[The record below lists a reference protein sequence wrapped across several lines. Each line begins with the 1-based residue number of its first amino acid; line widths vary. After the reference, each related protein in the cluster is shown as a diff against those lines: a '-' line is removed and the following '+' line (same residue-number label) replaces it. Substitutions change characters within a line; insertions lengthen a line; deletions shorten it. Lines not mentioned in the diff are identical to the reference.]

1 MPCAGC
7 GQARQQFV
15 TAARHFDFR
24 GMGSAVR
31 TAVSINVDKLNG
43 MQPVDIDRKYGGNSS
58 GTPTVKAKPYRRT
71 T

>member
-7 GQARQQFV
+7 GQARQQFISS
-15 TAARHFDFR
+15 ARSLDFR
-24 GMGSAVR
+24 GMRQAV
-31 TAVSINVDKLNG
+31 TQAVHINVDKLAG
-43 MQPVDIDRKYGGNSS
+43 MRPADIDRKYGGSSS

>member
-15 TAARHFDFR
+15 TAARHMDFR
-24 GMGSAVR
+24 GMRQAVQ
-31 TAVSINVDKLNG
+31 TAVHINMDKAAG
-43 MQPVDIDRKYGGNSS
+43 MRPVDIDRKYGGSSS
-58 GTPTVKAKPYRRT
+58 GTPTTKAKPYRRT

>member
-15 TAARHFDFR
+15 TAARQFDFR
-24 GMGSAVR
+24 GMRQAVH
-31 TAVSINVDKLNG
+31 TAVQINVDKLSG
-43 MQPVDIDRKYGGNSS
+43 MQPADVDRKYGGASS